1 MTQDGALSIQRCIPK
16 VTHCFGPRL
25 HRHSCFRGLRCGD
38 GPRLR
43 SQAFHRTVT
52 TLSLLSS
59 LFVFFES

>member
-1 MTQDGALSIQRCIPK
+1 MTQDGALSSNAVPK

-43 SQAFHRTVT
+43 SQAVHRT
-52 TLSLLSS
+52 SLQESSLSS
-59 LFVFFES
+59 LVSFES